1 MEFLI
6 LFKIVYG
13 EINAV
18 YLSWRT
24 VKIHLTTAASQK
36 TWRIA
41 GRQKPIIRSLRSAP
55 LKGKPALLVNTVESV
70 QESCQ
75 FCCRVN
81 WCYTFPVFW
90 LPTSNPFYYSSFAVY
105 LLAGG
110 VENCRLRRY
119 LIGKFE
125 NWAGVFNSLSA
136 RVACSSPLL
145 SPEILQVF

>member
-1 MEFLI
+1 MGYLI

-18 YLSWRT
+18 YLSRRT

-70 QESCQ
+70 QGTCQ
-75 FCCRVN
+75 FYCRKLVL
-81 WCYTFPVFW
+81 YF
-90 LPTSNPFYYSSFAVY
+90 SSILATNLQSFLLQFFAVY

>member
-1 MEFLI
+1 MVYLI

-70 QESCQ
+70 QETCQ
-75 FCCRVN
+75 FYCRKLVL
-81 WCYTFPVFW
+81 YF
-90 LPTSNPFYYSSFAVY
+90 SSILATNLQSFLLQFFAVY

>member
-1 MEFLI
+1 MKYLI
-6 LFKIVYG
+6 LFKIVCG

-18 YLSWRT
+18 YLSRRT

-70 QESCQ
+70 QETCQ
-75 FCCRVN
+75 FYCRNLVL
-81 WCYTFPVFW
+81 YFSSI
-90 LPTSNPFYYSSFAVY
+90 LASNFKSFLLEFFAVY

-125 NWAGVFNSLSA
+125 NWAGGFNSLSA

-145 SPEILQVF
+145 SPGILQLF